1 MKFNELLKEIHHR
14 VEVKER
20 ARITQSAM
28 AERLGISAR
37 TYIEYLRGTN
47 SPLSMKVMVDLL
59 SQLTD
64 DEIVFVVRE
73 WSERQKNQILDK
85 NFN

>member
-1 MKFNELLKEIHHR
+1 VKFNELLREIHHR

-20 ARITQSAM
+20 TRITQGAM
-28 AERLGISAR
+28 ADRLRISAR

-47 SPLSMKVMVDLL
+47 SPLSMRAMLDLL

-64 DEIVFVVRE
+64 DEIVIVVRE
-73 WSERQKNQILDK
+73 WSLQQEIDRH
-85 NFN
+85 

>member
-1 MKFNELLKEIHHR
+1 MKFNELLREIHHR

-20 ARITQSAM
+20 TRITQGAM
-28 AERLGISAR
+28 ADRLRISAR

-47 SPLSMKVMVDLL
+47 SPLSMRAMLDLL

-64 DEIVFVVRE
+64 DEIVIVVRE
-73 WSERQKNQILDK
+73 WSLQQEIDRH
-85 NFN
+85 